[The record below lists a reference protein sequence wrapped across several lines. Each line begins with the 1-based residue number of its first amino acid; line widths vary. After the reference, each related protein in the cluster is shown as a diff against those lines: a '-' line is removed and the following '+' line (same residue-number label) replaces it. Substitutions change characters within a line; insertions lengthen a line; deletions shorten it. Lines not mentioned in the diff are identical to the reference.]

1 MLCTALPGSPSNLSS
16 RQPLAVH
23 IRVVYMSLYCSA
35 ACSLPF
41 CSQWPA
47 CPFNTYLRLHISSF
61 NYWLTGRQYWTLHY
75 RICPVTSHQSPSLS
89 GQSDTQ
95 CLGQQR
101 SATLILSARTWP
113 NPARSSY
120 SGGSDLGQLITSCID
135 PAVYVKAMLITN
147 SRVSKAQLSSTG
159 CVYNLDRKEKHKE
172 NFAMKMAQL

>member
-1 MLCTALPGSPSNLSS
+1 MLNYLDIVLMSHITQIKDQFMLCTALPGSPSNLSS

-61 NYWLTGRQYWTLHY
+61 NYWLTARQYWTLHY
-75 RICPVTSHQSPSLS
+75 RISSMTSHHSLS

-101 SATLILSARTWP
+101 SVTLNLSASQVIVQRGQWP
-113 NPARSSY
+113 WLTAYIMYWSSRLCQ
-120 SGGSDLGQLITSCID
+120 GHANHQ
-135 PAVYVKAMLITN
+135 
-147 SRVSKAQLSSTG
+147 
-159 CVYNLDRKEKHKE
+159 
-172 NFAMKMAQL
+172 

>member
-1 MLCTALPGSPSNLSS
+1 MSHITQIKDQFMLCTALPGSPSNLSS

-61 NYWLTGRQYWTLHY
+61 NYWLTARQYWTLHY
-75 RICPVTSHQSPSLS
+75 RISSMTSHHSLS

-101 SATLILSARTWP
+101 SVTLNLSARSWP

-120 SGGSDLGQLITSCID
+120 SGGSDLGRLLTSRID
-135 PAVYVKAMLITN
+135 PVVYVKATLITN
-147 SRVSKAQLSSTG
+147 SRVSKGQLNTSG
-159 CVYNLDRKEKHKE
+159 CVCDWD
-172 NFAMKMAQL
+172 